1 MRAFTEKDGDLN
13 ELAGRR
19 VAVIGYGNQG
29 RAQALNLRDSGVAG
43 IVVGTLRDD
52 SWARAEADGFPVRD
66 LAEAAA
72 GADVLLL
79 LLPDE
84 ELADAFE
91 SEVRPRLRPGPAI
104 VLASG
109 YALAFGDLAPPADAD
124 VLLLAPRMIGEKVR
138 SRFERGDGFYS
149 YVAVEQEA
157 SGRAW
162 PLLLALAK
170 GIGTLRRGAFELS
183 ARQEAVLDLFHEQ
196 GFGSLIGGLVLTML
210 EVGRSAGL
218 PEEALVLDLYL
229 SGEAAETFAAMAEQG
244 FYEQSRLHSLTS
256 QYGGMLRALELDRA
270 PLRRHLERVLTEVQ
284 SGEFARRWRAERES
298 GYKTFLGARELA
310 RFANPFSPIEAR
322 IRKALLDSAGDA

>member
-52 SWARAEADGFPVRD
+52 SWSRAEADGFPVRD

-84 ELADAFE
+84 EIPEVFE
-91 SEVRPRLRPGPAI
+91 SDIRPRLGPGGAI

-109 YALAFGDLAPPADAD
+109 YALAFGGLAPPADAD
-124 VLLLAPRMIGEKVR
+124 VLLLAPRMVGEKVR
-138 SRFERGDGFYS
+138 SRYERGDGFYS
-149 YVAVEQEA
+149 YVSVVQDA

-183 ARQEAVLDLFHEQ
+183 AREEAVLDLFHEQ

-229 SGEAAETFAAMAEQG
+229 SGEAAETFAAMAERG

-270 PLRRHLERVLTEVQ
+270 PLRRHLERILTEVQ
-284 SGEFARRWRAERES
+284 SGEFARRWRAERDS

-322 IRKALLDSAGDA
+322 IRKALLDSAADA